1 MLELCE
7 YSQAHSFATTFIVA
21 TWDGRCEPGNPYAR
35 THAGFS
41 PEDTGANEA
50 AGAST
55 SKGLTLLLLLLLPLV
70 VLLLLL
76 RCLLAGMLWR
86 RRWPKRERTL
96 VRALLPR

>member
-1 MLELCE
+1 MSLQTRLLLMLLLL
-7 YSQAHSFATTFIVA
+7 
-21 TWDGRCEPGNPYAR
+21 PLLPLL
-35 THAGFS
+35 
-41 PEDTGANEA
+41 P
-50 AGAST
+50 
-55 SKGLTLLLLLLLPLV
+55 LLLLLLLPLV

>member
-1 MLELCE
+1 MLLLL
-7 YSQAHSFATTFIVA
+7 
-21 TWDGRCEPGNPYAR
+21 PLLPLL
-35 THAGFS
+35 
-41 PEDTGANEA
+41 P
-50 AGAST
+50 
-55 SKGLTLLLLLLLPLV
+55 LLLLLLPLV